1 MVGDVPW
8 QSTTHAAV
16 RRDITGAS
24 VLPLGECQLE
34 ADSVRAPLESRLG
47 QDPFS
52 AVDCFKEQ
60 MHSLVTHFIEGLKA
74 AVLHAVSPRSRVQ
87 VGKAA
92 LVFSF
97 SQTCYS
103 L

>member
-47 QDPFS
+47 Q
-52 AVDCFKEQ
+52 VC
-60 MHSLVTHFIEGLKA
+60 GL
-74 AVLHAVSPRSRVQ
+74 
-87 VGKAA
+87 
-92 LVFSF
+92 F
-97 SQTCYS
+97 
-103 L
+103 